1 MAELTVKQLIAP
13 VSTVIFIIVAFL
25 AVDNRYAKAAD
36 VEAAIIAMAA
46 DVKAA
51 EKSAKLYTA
60 SGVWS
65 DLVGRE
71 AMYRAK
77 SDAGSITE
85 GERSRWRDVQQLVA
99 NARAEMNKLSQ

>member
-25 AVDNRYAKAAD
+25 AVDNRYAKISD
-36 VEAAIIAMAA
+36 VEAAEA
-46 DVKAA
+46 
-51 EKSAKLYTA
+51 SAKLYTA

-99 NARAEMNKLSQ
+99 NARDEMNKLSQ